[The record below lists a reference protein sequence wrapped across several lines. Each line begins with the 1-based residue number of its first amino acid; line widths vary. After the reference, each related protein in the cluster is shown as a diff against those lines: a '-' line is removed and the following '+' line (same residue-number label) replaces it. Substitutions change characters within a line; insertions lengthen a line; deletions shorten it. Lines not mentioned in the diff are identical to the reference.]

1 MFKTL
6 YNYYKIVSL
15 ASDIYRVNERTGVI
29 DELSMLRLYELVRGG
44 GCVCIKFFQWILP
57 LLEIGHETNEPW
69 FKILERIYDDCNIH
83 GMEHTLG
90 LFREENGYEFNERY
104 ELQDIVASGSIGQ
117 VYRIKE
123 IYTGKILAMKVLHPN
138 IARDILHFKIFS
150 KVVLWI
156 PRFKSLM
163 LKYLPID
170 ITGFI
175 RDFEEQTSMITESRN
190 MNMFLEAFSDS
201 LSVYTI
207 PKPIS
212 YTKNTLIMSYHEST
226 KFDELE
232 CSEYQKSKIIRLLV
246 IFMWNSHE
254 HNMCHEDIHKGNWGV
269 QLRPDNSIS
278 IVIYDYGLCTRL
290 LGEETRFYSLIESVF
305 VDNGDT
311 TNGIDSDSVNGLV
324 ELTYICVKDIGYDIT
339 QRYIRKKFVDKS
351 MLLGDAELY
360 IKLMFELARDNNK
373 LVDTHILK
381 HFLVFSQLQSFIAK
395 YYQVIQSPEQEINQS
410 DSYRISIPDN
420 YALCE
425 TENICKI
432 YRDNCLKKL
441 ENTNTEY
448 ENLFLFTSE
457 TVKLNTDILRGIKQ
471 KIDSE

>member
-1 MFKTL
+1 
-6 YNYYKIVSL
+6 
-15 ASDIYRVNERTGVI
+15 
-29 DELSMLRLYELVRGG
+29 
-44 GCVCIKFFQWILP
+44 
-57 LLEIGHETNEPW
+57 
-69 FKILERIYDDCNIH
+69 
-83 GMEHTLG
+83 
-90 LFREENGYEFNERY
+90 
-104 ELQDIVASGSIGQ
+104 
-117 VYRIKE
+117 
-123 IYTGKILAMKVLHPN
+123 
-138 IARDILHFKIFS
+138 
-150 KVVLWI
+150 
-156 PRFKSLM
+156 
-163 LKYLPID
+163 
-170 ITGFI
+170 
-175 RDFEEQTSMITESRN
+175 
-190 MNMFLEAFSDS
+190 
-201 LSVYTI
+201 
-207 PKPIS
+207 
-212 YTKNTLIMSYHEST
+212 
-226 KFDELE
+226 
-232 CSEYQKSKIIRLLV
+232 
-246 IFMWNSHE
+246 MWNSHE